1 MGLFKVIDG
10 LFIGTRYGVWGISLL
25 GIIASIILIFFNIGM
40 GLGAAMVFI
49 AALVLS
55 VGLTMLL
62 LPASF
67 IKGKLAGNKRY
78 IAGSVFMVLAFVI
91 MGITYFSNGGFPDVN
106 LLFV

>member
-1 MGLFKVIDG
+1 MGIDELTGMFFDASADKVCKLNGMDNI
-10 LFIGTRYGVWGISLL
+10 
-25 GIIASIILIFFNIGM
+25 IFFNIGM